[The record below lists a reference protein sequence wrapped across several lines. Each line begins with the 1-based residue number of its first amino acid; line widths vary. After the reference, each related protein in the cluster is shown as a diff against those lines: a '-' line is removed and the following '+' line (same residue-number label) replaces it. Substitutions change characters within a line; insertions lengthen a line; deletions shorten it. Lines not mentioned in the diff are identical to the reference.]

1 MNPAVELVSRVTP
14 RPSLWSIFR
23 TMLVLGAQSFGGGS
37 STFYLIHQACIQRG
51 WMEEEEFVRTWAL
64 SQITP
69 GINLLKLTIL
79 IGNKL
84 RGWAGILA
92 ALGGLVLPTAG
103 LTALMTAGFSAVR
116 SQPLVEAALKG
127 VLPAAVGLSL
137 AMGYQMAQ
145 PLLTRGYKE
154 GLPRLSASLLVILAA
169 ALMLALTRISPVVV
183 LLLCGALTVLLMAW
197 VPVRNRG
204 KPEERGE

>member
-1 MNPAVELVSRVTP
+1 
-14 RPSLWSIFR
+14 
-23 TMLVLGAQSFGGGS
+23 MLVLGAQSFGGGS

-116 SQPLVEAALKG
+116 LQPLVEAALKG